1 MTITRSARFWIG
13 CVVAGLMF
21 ALTGCG
27 GSSPDED
34 FSSTNATATPTRSIY
49 ASGAPGAIASATP
62 SASVNPASTSVNT
75 MPTRVELFPEMG
87 YISNVKRPAP
97 GKSGPVTCGDPK
109 DVVSFDLVIGGTR
122 TYNGVTVEVEPY
134 KGDDVADSDRTSVL
148 VTITTTGESS
158 PLYAL
163 IVNGDLVTPITDG
176 LDEVRSVEIR
186 LDNRSWDEIKKITA
200 CASGL

>member
-1 MTITRSARFWIG
+1 
-13 CVVAGLMF
+13 MF

-34 FSSTNATATPTRSIY
+34 FSSAKAAATPSGSVY
-49 ASGAPGAIASATP
+49 ASGTPEAVASATP
-62 SASVNPASTSVNT
+62 SASVNSASSTSVNT
-75 MPTRVELFPEMG
+75 TPTRVELFPEMG
-87 YISNVKRPAP
+87 YIGNIKRPAP
-97 GKSGPVTCGDPK
+97 GKSGSVTCGDPK

-134 KGDDVADSDRTSVL
+134 KGDGVADSDRTSVL
-148 VTITTTGESS
+148 ITITTTGESS

-186 LDNRSWDEIKKITA
+186 LDSGSWDEIKKITA